1 MLKTNQEQRIH
12 DIIAK
17 QKTQQR
23 IQNITSMLKTMSD
36 LQVDFVGVP
45 DSTLLAL
52 KQQTLSFLTVVQT
65 TIDLRRCAR
74 DEMGY
79 ANAPIIV

>member
-1 MLKTNQEQRIH
+1 
-12 DIIAK
+12 
-17 QKTQQR
+17 
-23 IQNITSMLKTMSD
+23 MLKTMSD